1 MRIIL
6 DQMCNTVYTT
16 SIYSAFIGVDIFL
29 SPEKAT
35 SALGRYLR
43 ERATKYG
50 LFQGQRCPSFLE
62 RYRTTI
68 QATECL
74 KENHMC
80 MGLCMERWF
89 GIM

>member
-6 DQMCNTVYTT
+6 DQMCNTVCTT

-50 LFQGQRCPSFLE
+50 LF
-62 RYRTTI
+62 
-68 QATECL
+68 
-74 KENHMC
+74 
-80 MGLCMERWF
+80 
-89 GIM
+89 